1 MEPNFLVQ
9 TLASVVAASAP
20 VVLAAIG
27 ETISEKSG
35 VINLSLDGSI
45 ALSAMTGF
53 AVAFLSGSVALG
65 MLAGMAVGALV
76 ALVVAFASI
85 TLRQQQVAVGFV
97 LTLLCADLA
106 DFLGNPF
113 VRKPGPSVPHAPIPY
128 LSTIP
133 VLGPILFDH
142 NMVVY
147 VSMLSTVV
155 AWWYIYRTQAGL
167 KLQGVGE
174 RPESAFAR
182 GECQPP
188 ALYLHRGRRRAGGV
202 GRRVLL
208 AEHQA
213 GLEPPAHLRHRLDCA
228 GDRHFRRL
236 EPLAGG
242 GGVLSVWTTQSAG
255 QHPAAE
261 SGLRQRADASFLLR
275 SVCLDDLCPAAGEQR
290 RGGPAAGAPA
300 HAPGPHDRPDHPR
313 TLAGRVGEAVCAGMR
328 RGTWNVKRET

>member
-1 MEPNFLVQ
+1 MEPNFLIQ
-9 TLASVVAASAP
+9 TLASVVAASTP

-76 ALVVAFASI
+76 ALIVAFASI

-128 LSTIP
+128 LSSIP

-142 NMVVY
+142 NVVVY
-147 VSMLSTVV
+147 LSMLSIVV
-155 AWWYIYRTQAGL
+155 AWWYIYRTQPGL

-182 GECQPP
+182 GVNANRLRYIYTMVGGALVGLAGASYSLSIKLGWSHRHTFGIGWIALAIVIFGGWNPWRVAAGSYLFGLLKALGSILQRNP
-188 ALYLHRGRRRAGGV
+188 AFVNVPTQVFSSAPFALMIFALLLVSSEGVDRLLALLPTRLARTIDRTIRGRSPGGLGKPFV
-202 GRRVLL
+202 Q
-208 AEHQA
+208 E
-213 GLEPPAHLRHRLDCA
+213 
-228 GDRHFRRL
+228 
-236 EPLAGG
+236 
-242 GGVLSVWTTQSAG
+242 
-255 QHPAAE
+255 
-261 SGLRQRADASFLLR
+261 
-275 SVCLDDLCPAAGEQR
+275 
-290 RGGPAAGAPA
+290 
-300 HAPGPHDRPDHPR
+300 
-313 TLAGRVGEAVCAGMR
+313 
-328 RGTWNVKRET
+328 